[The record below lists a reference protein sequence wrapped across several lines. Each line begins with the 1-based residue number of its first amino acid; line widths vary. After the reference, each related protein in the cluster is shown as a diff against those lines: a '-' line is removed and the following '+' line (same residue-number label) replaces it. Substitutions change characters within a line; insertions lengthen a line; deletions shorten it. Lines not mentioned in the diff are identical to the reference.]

1 MRSKLCRRSTFPIL
15 SLTAAMLAVSACED
29 DPDSPA
35 SRCRG
40 RRRPGER
47 GRACRGRQEAGPDLG
62 PVTTSTVTIL
72 HTNDLHSHLQGH
84 APEADYTPAT
94 MGDDVTIGGYA
105 RMATAIGT
113 HKTMAVAAGNDVL
126 LVDAGDFMMGT
137 LFELGGTT
145 GAVELK
151 MMQAV
156 GYDAAAIGNHE
167 YDWTTRGLAGILKAA
182 YTVEPK
188 VTFPLLASNLQF
200 SATSPDD
207 DELAMFQDPGPIK
220 KKFVKTLPGGLKV
233 GFFGLLG
240 QQAQTLR
247 PLGEATDLRADH
259 T

>member
-1 MRSKLCRRSTFPIL
+1 M
-15 SLTAAMLAVSACED
+15 
-29 DPDSPA
+29 
-35 SRCRG
+35 
-40 RRRPGER
+40 
-47 GRACRGRQEAGPDLG
+47 
-62 PVTTSTVTIL
+62 
-72 HTNDLHSHLQGH
+72 
-84 APEADYTPAT
+84 
-94 MGDDVTIGGYA
+94 TIGGYA

-113 HKTMAVAAGNDVL
+113 HKAPWPGTDVL

-151 MMQAV
+151 LMQAV

-207 DELAMFQDPGPIK
+207 DDLAMFQDPGPIK
-220 KKFVKTLPGGLKV
+220 RKFIKTLGNGLKV

-240 QQAQTLR
+240 KQAQTFAPSAK
-247 PLGEATDLRADH
+247 PLTFEDPR
-259 T
+259 